1 MSMRQSPTDRA
12 TGQRIT
18 LRRVAEP
25 WTLILVIT
33 GLFQVFRGAPIDGA
47 FFLVIAAL
55 LVADAFGFV
64 RAPDTRLPRR
74 GALYGIGTVL
84 GVLMVIAPRHGWVE
98 GLIVSAIGISVL
110 VFAWPNPGSTAASAD
125 PLRRAA
131 IVWSVIGVAL
141 ALWEVSSF
149 LLGLPSPQ
157 AEFAHPSISLLL
169 DPVLDSVLGRAVFT
183 ALWLLAGIGLLRRE
197 QHR

>member
-1 MSMRQSPTDRA
+1 MSMRQGPTDRA
-12 TGQRIT
+12 TGQQVT

-25 WTLILVIT
+25 WTLILVTT
-33 GLFQVFRGAPIDGA
+33 GLFQVFRGAPVDGA

-55 LVADAFGFV
+55 LVADAFGLV
-64 RAPDTRLPRR
+64 RVPETRMPRR
-74 GALYGIGTVL
+74 GAMFGIAVVL

-98 GLIVSAIGISVL
+98 GLIVSAIGVSVL
-110 VFAWPNPGSTAASAD
+110 IFAWPNPEATKATAD

-131 IVWSVIGVAL
+131 IAWSLVGVAL

-157 AEFAHPSISLLL
+157 AQYAHPSISLLF
-169 DPVLDSVLGRAVFT
+169 DPVLDTVLGRTAYTAV
-183 ALWLLAGIGLLRRE
+183 WLLAGIGLLRRG